1 MSYTI
6 TFLNYVLICNSK
18 IKFVYDLIII
28 LYNISISAIR
38 IIILEDL

>member
-6 TFLNYVLICNSK
+6 TFLNYVLKDNAK
-18 IKFVYDLIII
+18 IKFVYDIII
-28 LYNISISAIR
+28 LYNIFISEIR